1 MQKVGLVAN
10 LAKPKAKELSDALK
24 EWFKKRDIEVLD
36 SAEMTLERVLHE
48 SEILVCLGGDGTI
61 LKVANRI
68 PPGRQL
74 PILGV
79 NLGNLGF
86 LTRVKAE
93 ELFDELPLIFS
104 GQYHSEKRFTLQAFI
119 KGATV
124 KEGKRLQAI
133 NDFVIHRE
141 DLTRFLTVT
150 ARVSGEELC
159 TFSGD
164 GLIVTSPTGSTA
176 YSLAAGGP
184 LVYPTMEAMVLTPI
198 SAHTVFMRP
207 LVIPS
212 SFRVTITISPEH
224 IERRARL
231 IADGQHRIEISQG
244 DVVEIT
250 RSEAEIILISSSKR
264 SYFGILKE
272 KFRIT

>member
-10 LAKPKAKELSDALK
+10 FNKPRAKELSAELK
-24 EWFKKRDIEVLD
+24 EWFRKRDIAVLD
-36 SAEMTLERVLHE
+36 GAEMPIERLLEE
-48 SEILVCLGGDGTI
+48 AEILVCLGGDGTI
-61 LKVANRI
+61 LRVGNRI
-68 PPGRQL
+68 PPGRKI

-86 LTRVKAE
+86 LTRIKAE
-93 ELFDELPLIFS
+93 ELFDELPAIFS
-104 GQYHSEKRFTLQAFI
+104 GSYHSENRFTLQAFVR
-119 KGATV
+119 GSSAR
-124 KEGKRLQAI
+124 EGKRLQAV

-150 ARVSGEELC
+150 AKVGGEELC

-184 LVYPTMEAMVLTPI
+184 LVYPTMEAMVLTPV

-212 SFRVTITISPEH
+212 SFRVTVTVSPDH
-224 IERRARL
+224 PERRARL
-231 IADGQHRIEISQG
+231 IADGQDRVEISLG
-244 DVVEIT
+244 DTVEIT
-250 RSEAEIILISSSKR
+250 RSEAELILISSSKR
-264 SYFGILKE
+264 GYFGILKE
-272 KFRIT
+272 KFGIQ